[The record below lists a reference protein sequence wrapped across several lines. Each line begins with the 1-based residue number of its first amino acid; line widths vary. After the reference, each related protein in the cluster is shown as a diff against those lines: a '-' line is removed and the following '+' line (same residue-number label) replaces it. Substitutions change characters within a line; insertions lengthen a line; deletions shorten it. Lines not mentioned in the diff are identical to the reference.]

1 MEWILRMP
9 KMHKNGEKVMLQMKR
24 ILITL
29 LFCLIITSPQ
39 VANADWFADLYIGG
53 AWTSDGD
60 IKQKSPGPSDSIKED
75 FDNSF
80 TIGYRV
86 GHWFNKFPYLGLA
99 IDGSYFSADPD
110 FDIGNNGD
118 ADLWFI
124 PISTLVMGRI
134 PILRDP
140 DFPMGKF
147 QLYGGAGP
155 GFFYSEAEVDNFFF
169 ISTPVGNV
177 RDDFSDE
184 SFDIGLD
191 TRLGFAWMIDRILAL
206 QLEFRY
212 TYVEPEYSDRIL
224 GEKFKYEVEVETY
237 HALIGLSYRF

>member
-1 MEWILRMP
+1 
-9 KMHKNGEKVMLQMKR
+9 MLQMKR
-24 ILITL
+24 ILIIV
-29 LFCLIITSPQ
+29 LFCLIIISPQ
-39 VANADWFADLYIGG
+39 VVCAEWFTDLYLGG

-60 IKQKSPGPSDSIKED
+60 IKQKSPGPSVSMKED
-75 FDNSF
+75 FDKSF

-110 FDIGNNGD
+110 FGNIADG
-118 ADLWFI
+118 DLWFI

-155 GFFYSEAEVDNFFF
+155 GLFYSEAEVNDISF
-169 ISTPVGNV
+169 IGNV
-177 RDDFSDE
+177 SEDFSDE

-191 TRLGFAWMIDRILAL
+191 TRLGFAWMVDKILAV
-206 QLEFRY
+206 QIEFRY

>member
-1 MEWILRMP
+1 
-9 KMHKNGEKVMLQMKR
+9 MLKMKR

-29 LFCLIITSPQ
+29 LFCLLTIFPQ
-39 VANADWFADLYIGG
+39 VANAEWFTDLYIGG
-53 AWTSDGD
+53 SWTDDGD
-60 IKQKSPGPSDSIKED
+60 IKQKSPGPSVSMKED
-75 FDNSF
+75 FDKSF
-80 TIGYRV
+80 TAGYRV

-110 FDIGNNGD
+110 IDLDFLDD
-118 ADLWFI
+118 TDLWFI
-124 PISTLVMGRI
+124 PISPLVMGRI

-155 GFFYSEAEVDNFFF
+155 GFFYSEAEA
-169 ISTPVGNV
+169 
-177 RDDFSDE
+177 DDFNDE

-191 TRLGFAWMIDRILAL
+191 TRLGFAWMVDKILAV

-212 TYVEPEYSDRIL
+212 TSVEPEYSDHIL